1 MKNSK
6 SKLKINKIHD
16 KKCILEKNMVHITL
30 SISKELK
37 KEMDFYS
44 VIDWSAVAREAIN
57 RKIQIIKKMDNILS
71 KSKLTEEDALYFG
84 EKITK
89 KAAKKFEDV

>member
-6 SKLKINKIHD
+6 SKPKIKKIHD
-16 KKCILEKNMVHITL
+16 KKYILEKNMVHITL
-30 SISKELK
+30 SIPKELK
-37 KEMDFYS
+37 KEMDLYF

-57 RKIQIIKKMDNILS
+57 RKIQVLKKMDKILS

-89 KAAKKFEDV
+89 KAAKKFEEV